1 MQEGTQG
8 LTDPSHGCCAVCLVS
23 QSCLIFRDPV
33 DCSPPGSSVPGML
46 QATILEWVATPS
58 SRGSSQP
65 RDLPN
70 PGIEPRSPALQ
81 MDSLQSEPPGKPK
94 NAEEGSLSLLQGE
107 SWLRLEIVNLLH
119 PRSGPFAPQAQAFE
133 CPHRCHSLH
142 RDGVQ
147 SRFSPASSFSTVILI
162 KRAQPLMIP

>member
-1 MQEGTQG
+1 MTGGITNQWGKVIFSCGWFPLSLGCSRQQYWNG
-8 LTDPSHGCCAVCLVS
+8 LPH
-23 QSCLIFRDPV
+23 P
-33 DCSPPGSSVPGML
+33 PPG
-46 QATILEWVATPS
+46 
-58 SRGSSQP
+58 
-65 RDLPN
+65 DLPN